1 MDDGDA
7 DRLPVFLSV
16 SEIEFPVSELSA
28 RRVITIYN
36 PYGHPIQYKVLCNA
50 PVNYAVPNSKGV
62 LMAKSCKDL
71 VVKCTARLTVGTR
84 DRLRIEIMR
93 PGETEILG
101 ARDILLR
108 TVSEC
113 DAPFIQPTS
122 MNSNIYAG
130 SDRGSSRGSLQI
142 RNESPP
148 FRIDYK
154 EFFGCDGKYSTSP
167 FENVD
172 GWAGKAWYSLVTALL
187 TYSSELNPYDP
198 NTFRSPQAC
207 SEGKNST
214 SSGSQVGSGCKDCV
228 RALFFSKEL
237 H

>member
-142 RNESPP
+142 RNE
-148 FRIDYK
+148 
-154 EFFGCDGKYSTSP
+154 
-167 FENVD
+167 
-172 GWAGKAWYSLVTALL
+172 
-187 TYSSELNPYDP
+187 
-198 NTFRSPQAC
+198 
-207 SEGKNST
+207 
-214 SSGSQVGSGCKDCV
+214 
-228 RALFFSKEL
+228 
-237 H
+237 

>member
-84 DRLRIEIMR
+84 DRLRVEIMR

-113 DAPFIQPTS
+113 DTAFIQPTS
-122 MNSNIYAG
+122 MNSNIFAG

-142 RNESPP
+142 RNENQMNMHRHHFANGSSP
-148 FRIDYK
+148 
-154 EFFGCDGKYSTSP
+154 TSM
-167 FENVD
+167 NM
-172 GWAGKAWYSLVTALL
+172 LL
-187 TYSSELNPYDP
+187 TMINFSAHGLCWSRLIGPYVKVQLDLLIKIS
-198 NTFRSPQAC
+198 RSYNVP
-207 SEGKNST
+207 SM
-214 SSGSQVGSGCKDCV
+214 
-228 RALFFSKEL
+228 RFS
-237 H
+237 